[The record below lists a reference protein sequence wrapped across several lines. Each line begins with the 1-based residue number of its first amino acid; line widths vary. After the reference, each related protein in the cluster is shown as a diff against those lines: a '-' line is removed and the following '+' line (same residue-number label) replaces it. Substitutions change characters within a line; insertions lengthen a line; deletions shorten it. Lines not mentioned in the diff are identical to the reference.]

1 MTTKEIAE
9 SVGKAERTVQ
19 GWVKNTGAKIASV
32 GAKIA
37 SAGHGVYA
45 DFTLEETL
53 IIIEYGMGKNAAN
66 VYRMNA
72 SQPTQNTE
80 VVTKSDL
87 ADFGKAIVAEMFK
100 QLIPLLQIQQTAQK
114 QLEYVQDYFSVIAYA
129 NIKGIKP
136 TITQAQAYSRVAK
149 KLSIES
155 NVEVRK
161 VEDERYGYVNSYHKD
176 ILAKVFEL

>member
-1 MTTKEIAE
+1 MTTKMIAE
-9 SVGKAERTVQ
+9 SVGKDVTSIQRWIKKLNGKMQSIDDKMSLSSPMNPA
-19 GWVKNTGAKIASV
+19 N
-32 GAKIA
+32 
-37 SAGHGVYA
+37 Y
-45 DFTLEETL
+45 TLEETL
-53 IIIEYGMGKNAAN
+53 VIIEQGLGKNAADI
-66 VYRMNA
+66 YRMNA
-72 SQPTQNTE
+72 QPTQNAE

-100 QLIPLLQIQQTAQK
+100 QLIPLLQIQQTSQK